1 MTPYR
6 QECLALSLIKGINA
20 QVTRRIL
27 EILGDIHEFFQIDLR
42 AVSRMVEV
50 NDSFLHVL
58 NGREAALA
66 KAAEE
71 LRFAERHNIRVLG
84 LVDDET
90 YPSRLSQCEDAPVCL
105 FVLGDADLDNER
117 LLAVVGTRRCSAYGQ
132 AYTAKIIEE
141 VRDCAGETTI
151 VSGLAYGIDKA
162 AHDTALRLDMPTVA
176 VLAHGL
182 GMVYPAQHKGLAKE
196 ILRKGGALVSEYLHD
211 VRPFRGNFLER
222 NRIIAGLCDAV
233 FVAESPLRG
242 GALNTAA
249 HARGYDREVLA
260 LPGRASDEISAG
272 CNKLIGRQLA
282 LLATT
287 GKDVAEGAGWEIISA
302 RHAGQDKSQHS
313 IFDIYTGC
321 TKSVYEYLKSQ
332 PAPVS
337 IDNIVSHTGLGT
349 RDVMSAIGELDLDG
363 LLTRHPGARL
373 SLS

>member
-1 MTPYR
+1 M
-6 QECLALSLIKGINA
+6 NA
-20 QVTRRIL
+20 QVTRKIL
-27 EILGDIHEFFQIDLR
+27 EILGDIHEFFKIDLHT
-42 AVSRMVEV
+42 VSQIVEV

-71 LRFAERHNIRVLG
+71 LRFAERHNIHVLCM
-84 LVDDET
+84 VDDET
-90 YPSRLSQCEDAPVCL
+90 YPSRLSQCQDAPICL
-105 FVLGDADLDNER
+105 FVLGDADLDSER

-132 AYTAKIIEE
+132 TYTSKIIEE
-141 VRDCAGETTI
+141 IKDCSGDVTI

-162 AHDTALRLDMPTVA
+162 AHDAALRLDMPTVA

-196 ILRKGGALVSEYLHD
+196 ILRKGGALASEYLHD
-211 VRPFRGNFLER
+211 VRPYRGNFLER

-260 LPGRASDEISAG
+260 LPGRASDESSAG
-272 CNKLIGRQLA
+272 CNKLISRQLA
-282 LLATT
+282 LLATS
-287 GKDVAEGAGWEIISA
+287 GKEVAEAAGWEIISRRRTA
-302 RHAGQDKSQHS
+302 PDKSQHS

-321 TKSVYEYLKSQ
+321 TKSVYEYLKYQS
-332 PAPVS
+332 APVTVDS
-337 IDNIVSHTGLGT
+337 IVSHTGLCT

-363 LLTRHPGARL
+363 LLTRHPGAKL

>member
-6 QECLALSLIKGINA
+6 QECLALSLIKGMNA

-42 AVSRMVEV
+42 AVSRMVEI
-50 NDSFLHVL
+50 NDSFIHVL

-84 LVDDET
+84 LADDEN
-90 YPSRLSQCEDAPVCL
+90 YPSRLSQCEDAPVCM
-105 FVLGDADLDNER
+105 FVLGDADLDSER

-132 AYTAKIIEE
+132 TYTAKIIEE
-141 VRDCAGETTI
+141 IRDCAGDTTI

-182 GMVYPAQHKGLAKE
+182 GMVYPALHKGLAKE
-196 ILRKGGALVSEYLHD
+196 ILRKKGALVSEYLHD
-211 VRPFRGNFLER
+211 IRPYRGNFLER

-272 CNKLIGRQLA
+272 CNRLINRQLA

-287 GKDVAEGAGWEIISA
+287 GKEVAEAAGWEINSA
-302 RHAGQDKSQHS
+302 RHTGQDKPQPS
-313 IFDIYTGC
+313 IFDMYTGC
-321 TKSVYEYLKSQ
+321 SKVVYEYLKSQ
-332 PAPVS
+332 AAPVTV
-337 IDNIVSHTGLGT
+337 DNIVSHTGLGIKE
-349 RDVMSAIGELDLDG
+349 VASAIGELDLDG

>member
-6 QECLALSLIKGINA
+6 QECLALALIKGMNA
-20 QVTRRIL
+20 QVTRKIL
-27 EILGDIHEFFQIDLR
+27 EILGDIHEFFKIDLHT
-42 AVSRMVEV
+42 VSQMVEV

-66 KAAEE
+66 RAAEE
-71 LRFAERHNIRVLG
+71 LRFAERHNIHVLS
-84 LVDDET
+84 LADDKT
-90 YPSRLSQCEDAPVCL
+90 YPSRLSQCQDAPICL
-105 FVLGDADLDNER
+105 FVLGDADLDSER

-132 AYTAKIIEE
+132 TYTAKIIEE
-141 VRDCAGETTI
+141 IKECSGDATI

-196 ILRKGGALVSEYLHD
+196 ILCKGGALVSEYLHD
-211 VRPFRGNFLER
+211 VRPYRGNFLER

-260 LPGRASDEISAG
+260 LPGRASDESSAG
-272 CNKLIGRQLA
+272 CNKLISRQLA
-282 LLATT
+282 LLATS
-287 GKDVAEGAGWEIISA
+287 GKEVAEAAGWEIISRRRTA
-302 RHAGQDKSQHS
+302 PDKSQHS

-332 PAPVS
+332 TAPVTV
-337 IDNIVSHTGLGT
+337 DNIVSHTGIST

-363 LLTRHPGARL
+363 LVTRHPGARL